1 MAENFSYVV
10 SPLVS
15 VVDDDASLLR
25 ALGRLLRAAGFT
37 VEAFTSAEQFLD
49 SQHRVPPR
57 CVVLDV
63 RLSGMTGFELHER
76 LLAAGTPP
84 PVIFITAHDD
94 AATRE
99 RARRA
104 GAVQYLRKPFEDDA
118 LIEAIHRATRYT
130 PAT

>member
-1 MAENFSYVV
+1 
-10 SPLVS
+10 
-15 VVDDDASLLR
+15 
-25 ALGRLLRAAGFT
+25 
-37 VEAFTSAEQFLD
+37 
-49 SQHRVPPR
+49 
-57 CVVLDV
+57 
-63 RLSGMTGFELHER
+63 MTGFELHER

-94 AATRE
+94 VATRE

>member
-1 MAENFSYVV
+1 LAENFSYVV

-94 AATRE
+94 VATRE